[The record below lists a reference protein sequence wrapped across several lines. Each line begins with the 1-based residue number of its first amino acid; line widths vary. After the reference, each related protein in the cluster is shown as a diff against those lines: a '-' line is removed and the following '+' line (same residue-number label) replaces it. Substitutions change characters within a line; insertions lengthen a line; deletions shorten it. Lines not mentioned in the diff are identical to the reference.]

1 MTPPSHP
8 NNFVQVKIMEE
19 HSSRGQDMMYKAV
32 PSDQYCDSRFG
43 MLDVLLAVRQCAVEQ
58 DHVLIRR

>member
-1 MTPPSHP
+1 
-8 NNFVQVKIMEE
+8 MEE

-43 MLDVLLAVRQCAVEQ
+43 MMDVLLAVRQCAVEQ
-58 DHVLIRR
+58 DHVLIRP